1 MVTYVNAVAGDKSG
15 EDEELVYAGEYL
27 VWVNAFMHRHT
38 TSSMFII

>member
-1 MVTYVNAVAGDKSG
+1 MVTYVNAVTGDKSG

-38 TSSMFII
+38 SSMLII